1 MRPGKKKIVL
11 MLVLGLLLAGW
22 QVRAQEQPWMPP
34 EPTPESLDWIQLT
47 SGEWLRGEI
56 HFLRDEMLEFES
68 EELDDLEL
76 DWEDVAQLRTPRIL
90 TFTFDANG
98 VVTGTAVMQGDVIT
112 IRTAERVRELPRSD
126 LLSVIEGKP
135 TEWNYWSGKV
145 SLGLIFRSG
154 NTDQDDFN
162 SIVLIRRQATQ
173 ARVDLEYK
181 GNFAKTN
188 EVETVNN
195 QLASAKFDYLITKGF
210 FVTPLSGQLYADR
223 FQNIDLRSTLA
234 AGAGYYLY
242 RRSNLE
248 WRLGLS
254 GGYTHTNFASTEA
267 SEPATEENAVVIPAT
282 NLEMD
287 ISKVLELSFDFNA
300 QVTLPDAKGTIYHTF
315 LLFSF
320 EWTSLL
326 DFDVSFTW
334 DRVET
339 PKADADGNVPEKDD
353 LRVSFGLGLD
363 F

>member
-11 MLVLGLLLAGW
+11 MLVLGLLPAAC
-22 QVRAQEQPWMPP
+22 QVQAQDEPWMPP
-34 EPTPESLDWIQLT
+34 EPSPESLDWIQLT

-56 HFLRDEMLEFES
+56 HVLRDDMLEFES
-68 EELDDLEL
+68 EELDNLDL

-90 TFTFDANG
+90 TFAFEENG
-98 VVTGTAVMQGDVIT
+98 VFTGTAVMQGDVIS
-112 IRTAERVRELPRSD
+112 IRSAEGVRELSRSD

-135 TEWNYWSGKV
+135 SEWNYWSCKV

-154 NTDQDDFN
+154 NTDQDDLN
-162 SIVLIRRQATQ
+162 SIVLIRRQATR

-181 GNFAKTN
+181 GNFAKAN
-188 EVETVNN
+188 DVETVNN
-195 QLASAKFDYLITKGF
+195 QLASAKFDYLISKGF
-210 FVTPLSGQLYADR
+210 FVTPLAGQLYADR
-223 FQNIDLRSTLA
+223 FQNIDLRSTLS

-254 GGYTHTNFASTEA
+254 GGYTHTSFTSTEA
-267 SEPATEENAVVIPAT
+267 GEPTTENSAVAIPAT

-287 ISKVLELSFDFNA
+287 ISKALELTFDLNA
-300 QVTLPDAKGTIYHTF
+300 QVTLPDTKGTIYHTF

-334 DRVET
+334 DRLET
-339 PKADADGNVPEKDD
+339 PKAEADGNVPERDD
-353 LRVSFGLGLD
+353 LRVAFGLGLD